1 MPDGGI
7 SADAGEEDHGNDRRP
22 GVPSEGRQHLV
33 AVDATHLDVAENE
46 VRGLPVRD
54 AETRRAVGGG
64 VDPVALGLEH
74 LHGQR
79 ADLAVVVDHEHPSGA
94 WVRHGSP
101 RGSSSTARTF
111 RKSASAVKG
120 FCRKWVPASSTPWW
134 TMALSVYPDM

>member
-22 GVPSEGRQHLV
+22 GVPSEGRQ
-33 AVDATHLDVAENE
+33 
-46 VRGLPVRD
+46 
-54 AETRRAVGGG
+54 
-64 VDPVALGLEH
+64 
-74 LHGQR
+74 QR